1 MSERPPSFL
10 DRPAARWLAVLCA
23 AAALGVLGYMHRD
36 DLFPPED
43 LGSAADPAFAAC
55 YGPRAADADKMRR
68 EGVINDDQATLFKA
82 RAEAYCIAQTRGE
95 ASGPPALP
103 LPGQ

>member
-1 MSERPPSFL
+1 MNKAKRPFL

-23 AAALGVLGYMHRD
+23 VAALGVLGYIHRD

-43 LGSAADPAFAAC
+43 LGLAADPAFAEC
-55 YGPRAADADKMRR
+55 YGPRAVDADKMLR
-68 EGVINDDQATLFKA
+68 ENVIDEAQATLFKS
-82 RAEAYCIAQTRGE
+82 RAEAFCIAQTQDDAG
-95 ASGPPALP
+95 GPPP

>member
-1 MSERPPSFL
+1 MRERPQSFL

-23 AAALGVLGYMHRD
+23 AAALGVLGYIHRD

-43 LGSAADPAFAAC
+43 LGLAADPAFADC
-55 YGPRAADADKMRR
+55 YAPRAADIDKMRQ
-68 EGVINDDQATLFKA
+68 EGLIDDAQATLFKG
-82 RAEAYCIAQTRGE
+82 RAEAMCVAQTQGD
-95 ASGPPALP
+95 AAGPPP